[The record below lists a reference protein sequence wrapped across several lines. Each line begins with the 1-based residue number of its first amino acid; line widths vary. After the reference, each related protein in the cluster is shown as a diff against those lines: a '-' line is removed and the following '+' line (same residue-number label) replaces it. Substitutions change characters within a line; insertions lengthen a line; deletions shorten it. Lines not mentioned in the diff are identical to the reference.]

1 MALGYTWRQFVQR
14 VWKHFNNDFPG
25 TDFSVTEN
33 EIYLYINE
41 AMSSGI
47 VGQVYNGAK
56 VLGALEM
63 PEAYILQFELAA
75 LAQDTVSGYWYT
87 TLPQPPLSLPLGY
100 SINRVYPATT
110 GFGQGKDCIAI
121 KAKRVGRRKTMPM
134 QFGVRY
140 WVTGQKLW
148 LAASDGSSLLNQA
161 FYVDMPSTRVTDLT
175 DAMNLPDDAAEGI
188 FLKVIAKLKDRLGI
202 PQDVIQDDLPQGRK
216 DS

>member
-1 MALGYTWRQFVQR
+1 MALTFSWLQFIIR
-14 VWKHFNNDFPG
+14 IEKHFNNDYPG
-25 TDFSVTEN
+25 TDWTISRKEVL
-33 EIYLYINE
+33 LYINE
-41 AMSSGI
+41 AMSFGL

-56 VLGALEM
+56 VLGAMEV
-63 PEAYILQFELAA
+63 PDSYILQFELAT
-75 LAQDTVSGYWYT
+75 LSQDTVSGYWTT

-148 LAASDGSSLLNQA
+148 LAASDGSSLLNQT
-161 FYVDMPSTRVTDLT
+161 FYVEMPSTRAVSMD
-175 DAMNLPDDAAEGI
+175 DPMNLPDDASEPI

-202 PQDVIQDDLPQGRK
+202 PQDTIQDDLPKGVK
-216 DS
+216 TS

>member
-1 MALGYTWRQFVQR
+1 MALGYTWRQLSQR
-14 VWKHFNNDFPG
+14 IWKHFNNDFPG

-41 AMSSGI
+41 AMSSGLI
-47 VGQVYNGAK
+47 GQVYNGAK
-56 VLGALEM
+56 VLGYLEV
-63 PEAYILQFELAA
+63 PESYILQFELAA
-75 LAQDTVSGYWYT
+75 LTQDTVSGYWTT

-100 SINRVYPATT
+100 SINRVYPATA

-121 KAKRVGRRKTMPM
+121 KAKRVGRRMSMPM

-148 LAASDGSSLLNQA
+148 LAASDGSSLLNQT
-161 FYVDMPSTRVTDLT
+161 FYVEMPSTRMTALT
-175 DAMNLPDDAAEGI
+175 DTINLPDDAVEGI

-202 PQDVIQDDLPQGRK
+202 PQDIIQDDLPAGRK